1 MEVTGIRKELQEYID
16 KGDEKLLRM
25 LYALAKEYNDDDNT
39 DLELHED
46 DINEFENR
54 RAKRL
59 SGESKL
65 YDWQEAKQIIT
76 GKRKID

>member
-1 MEVTGIRKELQEYID
+1 M
-16 KGDEKLLRM
+16 
-25 LYALAKEYNDDDNT
+25 YALAREYNDDDNA

-59 SGESKL
+59 NGESKV
-65 YDWQEAKQIIT
+65 YDWKEAKQIIT
-76 GKRKID
+76 GKRKMD